1 MGAVDVEAGVELL
14 ESLVEVVKETK
25 DYSLVDSIER
35 IVFNLVAGAS
45 FEDCSAVQDTVYINQ
60 TEASQARKCLIRR
73 ATTLSIRKRRRGAR
87 LRF

>member
-60 TEASQARKCLIRR
+60 TEASQARKMPYSEGDN
-73 ATTLSIRKRRRGAR
+73 AFYTKRRRGAR